1 MAVWERLPLCFELLS
16 PIHIGFLPKSR
27 GIVVSPTRP
36 YVPGK
41 NLWGAVT
48 AALTPRLYDAPAPSH
63 FVAIGQHVRE
73 CLSFSYFYLSDG
85 EQLFA
90 PSYES
95 SSLRWGGLSDSE
107 FRSVVLDSR
116 LSTEIGETGAAE
128 DGGLHEIEF
137 IRHRIG
143 SPITG
148 IRGVF
153 LCGVAWHKK
162 DGKIDGKTLS
172 VENGRLRLL
181 DEKSSLD
188 ILEALIVGG
197 ERNYG
202 FGRIQAS
209 ELPSSLKRRLE
220 EMWPSDPSTPIPLN
234 GPLLGHAKYQH
245 DVLFKGQIENLAS
258 REYSE
263 HTRQTY
269 ERPGSKI
276 SMHGHFFAPGTVLC
290 NTGFQTTFDSIGQ
303 VLLTRA

>member
-1 MAVWERLPLCFELLS
+1 MPSLCSSAVRLSGRHQVAPGRRSGSGRIFVHQATVATSADVCSVSLQGPQGRRRKRVMAVWERLPLCFELLS

-116 LSTEIGETGAAE
+116 LSAEIGETGAAE

-137 IRHRIG
+137 IRHMIG
-143 SPITG
+143 SPEVGTG
-148 IRGVF
+148 RVF
-153 LCGVAWHKK
+153 LCGAAWLKTDGTIAGASLLMK
-162 DGKIDGKTLS
+162 DGLL
-172 VENGRLRLL
+172 RLRTREADVDLL
-181 DEKSSLD
+181 DGLT
-188 ILEALIVGG
+188 IGG

-202 FGRIQAS
+202 FGRIQ
-209 ELPSSLKRRLE
+209 L
-220 EMWPSDPSTPIPLN
+220 SDPPN
-234 GPLLGHAKYQH
+234 
-245 DVLFKGQIENLAS
+245 
-258 REYSE
+258 
-263 HTRQTY
+263 
-269 ERPGSKI
+269 
-276 SMHGHFFAPGTVLC
+276 
-290 NTGFQTTFDSIGQ
+290 
-303 VLLTRA
+303 